1 MTNGLIDIDR
11 SSYLLNSNSPY
22 FIKHKLNYNNDYCS
36 FAGIVPNNYGPYSHR
51 HSSATNHVLNEISKV
66 FGPNDDRLT
75 TLLTAPAREIV
86 SHFDGQVDLSYIKN
100 DSFCEDLIRDHINKF
115 LEPQSDLACNYVY
128 GNNVDVILNFNR
140 IAPYR
145 IGTRTGTFVTG
156 GGIIGKVM
164 SGNTLKP
171 LVALMVKRELVQL
184 PRLSWLTNTPIT
196 NEDNTFVLYV
206 QGGFDYKETEEKS
219 LRSFYR
225 KHIIP
230 WAKEHKI
237 EIVTRPNLLAD
248 LFLIPTI
255 PTFASARE
263 ENQYYK
269 DQYRLMLEANKP
281 TETPAETNIEMPW

>member
-1 MTNGLIDIDR
+1 MINRLINTDI
-11 SSYLLNSNSPY
+11 SSYLLNSNYPY
-22 FIKHKLNYNNDYCS
+22 SIKHKLNYNNEYCS
-36 FAGIVPNNYGPYSHR
+36 FAGIVPNSYGQYAHGYVT
-51 HSSATNHVLNEISKV
+51 ATTYVMNEISKA
-66 FGPNDDRLT
+66 FDPNDDRLT
-75 TLLTAPAREIV
+75 KFLTAPARQIV
-86 SHFDGQVDLSYIKN
+86 SHFDGQVDLSYIKA
-100 DSFCEDLIRDHINKF
+100 DSFCEDLIREHINKF
-115 LEPQSDLACNYVY
+115 LEPQSDLVCNYGY

-140 IAPYR
+140 IASYR
-145 IGTRTGTFVTG
+145 INTRTGTFVTG
-156 GGIIGKVM
+156 GGIIGRVM
-164 SGNTLKP
+164 SNNTLKP

-230 WAKEHKI
+230 WAKEHKV

-269 DQYRLMLEANKP
+269 DQYRLMLEANKT
-281 TETPAETNIEMPW
+281 TETPAETIEMPW